1 MYPIQDQLQRLL
13 ASNAKL
19 IEMDITLL
27 NAPPAYLVDRLPD
40 YHNPYLWVR
49 STGRQGRSLL
59 ILEDSYQFM
68 SLSFL
73 SVGVYRLN
81 ATLADLPAHC
91 LLSLTPEGIL
101 ESLRK
106 LLLNDF
112 KQEDDRSFSVEDHVC
127 NIRVKDNDG

>member
-1 MYPIQDQLQRLL
+1 
-13 ASNAKL
+13 
-19 IEMDITLL
+19 
-27 NAPPAYLVDRLPD
+27 
-40 YHNPYLWVR
+40 
-49 STGRQGRSLL
+49 
-59 ILEDSYQFM
+59 M

-91 LLSLTPEGIL
+91 LLSLTPDGIL